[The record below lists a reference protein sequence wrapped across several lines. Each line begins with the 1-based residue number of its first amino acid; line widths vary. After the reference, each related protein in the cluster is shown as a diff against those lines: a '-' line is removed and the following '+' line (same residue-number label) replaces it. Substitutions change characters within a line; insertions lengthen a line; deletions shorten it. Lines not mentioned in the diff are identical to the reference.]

1 MKERDNHFLF
11 LFSLNSLIKVHEVY
25 IPVMRQMIQYPMVI
39 RKKNKFL
46 VLFLLIGQ
54 LVLVKLLIFKQFNG
68 MSMRWLKQFLQPMIM
83 IAMVI
88 FPILNSKKLP
98 KIFHLLIPLLCLM
111 LISRI
116 E

>member
-1 MKERDNHFLF
+1 
-11 LFSLNSLIKVHEVY
+11 
-25 IPVMRQMIQYPMVI
+25 
-39 RKKNKFL
+39 
-46 VLFLLIGQ
+46 
-54 LVLVKLLIFKQFNG
+54 
-68 MSMRWLKQFLQPMIM
+68 
-83 IAMVI
+83 MVI